1 MRKDEIVIDVI
12 TSQQSIA
19 LNLLKEQKLIKQY
32 VFKSKYNL
40 SKISNRLCIV
50 AMLRWAICENLNA
63 NFSIT
68 NFSLMN
74 AEVTYLKNEIG
85 LLIDLM
91 REKIGDTAK
100 DYTPML
106 NYSKKKSINLGNCR
120 FIDNTIALGFSNG
133 KDSVCC
139 QLLLKK
145 SGYNIETFQFDFDH
159 ANFSHDFHTKYNIND
174 ATLAKKYSTQ
184 SIFLN
189 NDVSYY
195 QEEDMHIIYLA
206 PILLSAHKGYY
217 TKMAC
222 GVQWDM
228 LSQNGKGI
236 TIAESFASM
245 KNLINLT
252 KLMGF
257 PNFGIVLPI
266 SAISSFGVYRILSD
280 EYGLSKL
287 EDFNLCWISAETPCG
302 SCTKCIRVTFTQDI
316 LKACISG
323 DFYTMLNII
332 EQNQIPVDFLFGS
345 QNICTLLN
353 NLSRENIRDISKDLY
368 IQDIKPEYDAGFSKI
383 IEKEYGFKEAKP

>member
-1 MRKDEIVIDVI
+1 MLWITTKTEINCALHNN
-12 TSQQSIA
+12 QQKR
-19 LNLLKEQKLIKQY
+19 N
-32 VFKSKYNL
+32 
-40 SKISNRLCIV
+40 
-50 AMLRWAICENLNA
+50 
-63 NFSIT
+63 
-68 NFSLMN
+68 
-74 AEVTYLKNEIG
+74 G
-85 LLIDLM
+85 
-91 REKIGDTAK
+91 
-100 DYTPML
+100 TP

-145 SGYNIETFQFDFDH
+145 SGYNIENFQFDFDD

-287 EDFNLCWISAETPCG
+287 EDFNSCWISAETPCG

>member
-120 FIDNTIALGFSNG
+120 FIDNTIDLGFSNG
-133 KDSVCC
+133 KNSVCC
-139 QLLLKK
+139 QLFMKIC
-145 SGYNIETFQFDFDH
+145 GY
-159 ANFSHDFHTKYNIND
+159 
-174 ATLAKKYSTQ
+174 
-184 SIFLN
+184 
-189 NDVSYY
+189 
-195 QEEDMHIIYLA
+195 
-206 PILLSAHKGYY
+206 
-217 TKMAC
+217 
-222 GVQWDM
+222 
-228 LSQNGKGI
+228 
-236 TIAESFASM
+236 
-245 KNLINLT
+245 
-252 KLMGF
+252 
-257 PNFGIVLPI
+257 
-266 SAISSFGVYRILSD
+266 
-280 EYGLSKL
+280 
-287 EDFNLCWISAETPCG
+287 
-302 SCTKCIRVTFTQDI
+302 
-316 LKACISG
+316 
-323 DFYTMLNII
+323 
-332 EQNQIPVDFLFGS
+332 
-345 QNICTLLN
+345 
-353 NLSRENIRDISKDLY
+353 
-368 IQDIKPEYDAGFSKI
+368 KI
-383 IEKEYGFKEAKP
+383 

>member
-1 MRKDEIVIDVI
+1 MRKDELVIDVI
-12 TSQQSIA
+12 TSQQSIT
-19 LNLLKEQKLIKQY
+19 LNLLRDQKLIKQY
-32 VFKSKYNL
+32 MFKSKYNL
-40 SKISNRLCIV
+40 SEISNRLCIV

-91 REKIGDTAK
+91 KEKIGDTVK
-100 DYTPML
+100 DYTPTL
-106 NYSKKKSINLGNCR
+106 NYSKKKNINLENCR

-145 SGYNIETFQFDFDH
+145 SGYKIENFQFDFDD
-159 ANFSHDFHTKYNIND
+159 ADFSHDFHTKYNIND
-174 ATLAKKYSTQ
+174 EMLAKKYSTQ

-189 NDVSYY
+189 NNVSYY

-206 PILLSAHKGYY
+206 PILLSTHKGYY

-245 KNLINLT
+245 KNLLDLT
-252 KLMGF
+252 QLMGF
-257 PNFGIVLPI
+257 PNFGIILPI

-280 EYGLSKL
+280 EYGFSKL
-287 EDFNLCWISAETPCG
+287 EDFNSCWISAETPCG

-345 QNICTLLN
+345 QNICKLLN

-368 IQDIKPEYDAGFSKI
+368 LQDIKPEYDAGFSKI